1 MSATDA
7 FFDSNLLL
15 YVLSAD
21 QSKADTAENLL
32 IGGGVIS
39 VQVLNEF
46 ALTARRKHFL
56 EWSEI
61 RVALSRIRRTC
72 SVRPLTEETHD
83 LAMNLAERYGY
94 RIYDAS
100 ILSAAMIAR
109 CATLYSE
116 DMQDGQSIDGALTI
130 RNPFR

>member
-7 FFDSNLLL
+7 FFDSNTLL

-21 QSKADTAENLL
+21 QSKADTAEGLL
-32 IGGGVIS
+32 LGGGVIS

-56 EWSEI
+56 EWPEI
-61 RVALSRIRRTC
+61 RMALSRIRRKC
-72 SVRPLTEETHD
+72 KVQSLTEETHD
-83 LAMNLAERYGY
+83 LAVHLAERYGY

-109 CATLYSE
+109 CSTLYSE
-116 DMQDGQSIDGALTI
+116 DMHDGQVIENTLTI